1 MGWRNTPGAEC
12 LEAPAAQ
19 TARRRKTRFPQ
30 DPVKSTVTHIIS
42 SRTNPR
48 FRGHD
53 NSQRPSTRQSS
64 RSGRQPGEWILAPGL
79 PGRAKRSSLRQL
91 PTSPNS
97 RSEPKKL
104 IRIRGRR
111 GSMWQLRSQRSA
123 GILDARICLPQQLLG
138 AEVCGAECAKPGSGG
153 RRFGSPARGPSLQRT
168 AVGRVL
174 TAR

>member
-104 IRIRGRR
+104 IRIRCRR
-111 GSMWQLRSQRSA
+111 GSMWQLRNQRSMR
-123 GILDARICLPQQLLG
+123 ILDTHICLSHQLLV
-138 AEVCGAECAKPGSGG
+138 AEGLALNAQSPDPEARDLARLPEDRHYS
-153 RRFGSPARGPSLQRT
+153 RRL
-168 AVGRVL
+168 
-174 TAR
+174 